1 MYNPLSLIG
10 KKYLITGAAS
20 GMGRETSIVL
30 SKLGAELI
38 LVDIDEQGL
47 NVTAEMLENKYY
59 VLPLDLS
66 DIKVSSINSIYPLVS
81 DSRTL

>member
-1 MYNPLSLIG
+1 MVYSVVKIQVKGLTFSWLGINPFTCLKWESVFG
-10 KKYLITGAAS
+10 PGAAS

-59 VLPLDLS
+59 VL
-66 DIKVSSINSIYPLVS
+66 INVQI
-81 DSRTL
+81 

>member
-1 MYNPLSLIG
+1 M
-10 KKYLITGAAS
+10 
-20 GMGRETSIVL
+20 
-30 SKLGAELI
+30 GAELI

-66 DIKVSSINSIYPLVS
+66 DIKSIKPTIESCIEFGLINGFAHIAGIPYITPLKV
-81 DSRTL
+81 

>member
-1 MYNPLSLIG
+1 
-10 KKYLITGAAS
+10 
-20 GMGRETSIVL
+20 MGRETSIVL

-66 DIKVSSINSIYPLVS
+66 DIKSIKPTIERAVAEFGLIMVSLILLVFLIL
-81 DSRTL
+81 RL